1 MRRPTCS
8 VPREGHFLAYTQL
21 TTFCQIPMWGRD
33 RGGPSG
39 VTSLKNTSQFSS
51 YPLWERKK
59 KTKSNLG
66 GKRFCFCLQLV
77 IHGEGKSVQEVKG
90 SLLARCLWL
99 SKFAFF
105 YPLRSTCSV
114 VAPPTMGRAL
124 PYQSTIKKLPK
135 LSGHQPIWY
144 KRLPQLG
151 LSQVTLDCDKVTA
164 ETNYDSLPILPLRV
178 PHS

>member
-1 MRRPTCS
+1 MIRRPTCS
-8 VPREGHFLAYTQL
+8 VSREGHFLAYTQL

-51 YPLWERKK
+51 YPLSGEKK
-59 KTKSNLG
+59 KHDQEQVGREKV
-66 GKRFCFCLQLV
+66 CFCLQLV
-77 IHGEGKSVQEVKG
+77 VHGEGKSVQEVQG
-90 SLLARCLWL
+90 SFLARCLWL

-105 YPLRSTCSV
+105 YPLRSTCPV

-135 LSGHQPIWY
+135 LSGHQPI
-144 KRLPQLG
+144 
-151 LSQVTLDCDKVTA
+151 
-164 ETNYDSLPILPLRV
+164 
-178 PHS
+178 